1 MSKVQP
7 FEHIARIIR
16 TQICVLE
23 AIAEAIATPVDSALN
38 PDALVAFPFGLEAR
52 TARALVNSGELRSRK
67 IGRKTYALAT
77 DLAALVMN
85 APAKPSAPVP
95 ADSYRA
101 LVAKARG
108 RR

>member
-1 MSKVQP
+1 MSVRQTNP
-7 FEHIARIIR
+7 RARALLA
-16 TQICVLE
+16 V
-23 AIAEAIATPVDSALN
+23 AEALTALADEHDDAPTQAPN
-38 PDALVAFPFGLEAR
+38 ALVAFPFGLEAR

>member
-1 MSKVQP
+1 MSKVDP
-7 FEHIARIIR
+7 FEHIARVIR
-16 TQICVLE
+16 TQICVFE
-23 AIAEAIATPVDSALN
+23 AIAEALATTTDSALE

-67 IGRKTYALAT
+67 IGRKTYALAS
-77 DLAALVMN
+77 DLTALVMN
-85 APAKPSAPVP
+85 APAKPSAPAP
-95 ADSYRA
+95 ADSYQA